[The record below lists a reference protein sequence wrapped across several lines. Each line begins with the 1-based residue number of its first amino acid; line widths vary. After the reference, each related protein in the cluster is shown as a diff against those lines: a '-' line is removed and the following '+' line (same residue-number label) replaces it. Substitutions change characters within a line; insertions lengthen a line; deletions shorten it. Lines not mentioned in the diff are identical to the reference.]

1 MATNLGAWDG
11 VCWIKLGSVEL
22 LQFTCIY
29 EITNSVHSF
38 LPSTC
43 RGHEEIRGN
52 IYLEAMKGKSE
63 REEEGQHSFG
73 FREEV

>member
-1 MATNLGAWDG
+1 MESVGSS
-11 VCWIKLGSVEL
+11 KLGSVDL

-29 EITNSVHSF
+29 EITKSAHSF
-38 LPSTC
+38 RPSTC
-43 RGHEEIRGN
+43 RGHEEIRAN
-52 IYLEAMKGKSE
+52 IYLEAMEGKTK